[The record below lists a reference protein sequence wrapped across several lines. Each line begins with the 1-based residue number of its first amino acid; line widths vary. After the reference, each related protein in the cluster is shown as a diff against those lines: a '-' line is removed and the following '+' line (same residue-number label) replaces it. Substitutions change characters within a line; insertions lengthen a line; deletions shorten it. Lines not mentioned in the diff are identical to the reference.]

1 MAGLGS
7 FKNIQNEL
15 VKLEDKMRVSV
26 FWDIENVRPG
36 KTAPIMDVVGKIRK
50 EFVHGCY
57 EAGFVVVC
65 DVQKEPKD
73 LMDKLTEVQVQV
85 QHVSGD
91 KKNTSDDVLRQEM
104 RRFVDMNQSP
114 GKIVLISGDLR
125 STKPF

>member
-50 EFVHGCY
+50 EFVDGCY

>member
-50 EFVHGCY
+50 EFVDGCY

-125 STKPF
+125 PTKPF